1 MASDDAAAR
10 AIMAQAVEEVRGS
23 LVALQGS
30 AALPVT
36 FIGGLGPVY
45 ASRITDWPQRPA
57 AGSALDGAL
66 LLARETLP

>member
-1 MASDDAAAR
+1 
-10 AIMAQAVEEVRGS
+10 MAQAVEEVRGS
-23 LVALQGS
+23 LVALQGN

-45 ASRITDWPQRPA
+45 AARITDWPQRPA

-66 LLARETLP
+66 LLAQETLP